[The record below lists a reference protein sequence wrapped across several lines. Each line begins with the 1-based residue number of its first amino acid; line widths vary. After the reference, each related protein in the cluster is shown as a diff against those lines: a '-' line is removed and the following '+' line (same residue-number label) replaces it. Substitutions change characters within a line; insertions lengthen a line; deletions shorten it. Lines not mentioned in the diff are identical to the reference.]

1 MKNWS
6 KDIQILVKSLNDEL
20 KIDHKNWHML
30 KSNKNIRAAELI
42 SSALCQLIIGNN
54 EKDAISYLEES
65 IKWLKG
71 INKDT
76 PCPDKKNHL
85 FKAN

>member
-1 MKNWS
+1 MKSWPIS
-6 KDIQILVKSLNDEL
+6 TQKIVKELNDNL
-20 KIDHKNWHML
+20 KIDHNNWHKL

-54 EKDAISYLEES
+54 TKDSISYLEES

-71 INKDT
+71 INVDT
-76 PCPDKKNHL
+76 PCPDRKSPL
-85 FKAN
+85 

>member
-1 MKNWS
+1 MKSWPNS
-6 KDIQILVKSLNDEL
+6 TQKMVQDLNENL
-20 KIDHKNWHML
+20 KIDHSNWHKL

-54 EKDAISYLEES
+54 TKDSIAYLEES

-71 INKDT
+71 INVDT
-76 PCPDKKNHL
+76 PCPDRKSPL
-85 FKAN
+85 

>member
-1 MKNWS
+1 MKSWPCKIIN
-6 KDIQILVKSLNDEL
+6 LVRELNENL
-20 KIDHKNWHML
+20 KIDHNNWHKL

-54 EKDAISYLEES
+54 EKDSIAYLEES

-71 INKDT
+71 INVDT
-76 PCPDKKNHL
+76 PCPDRKSPL
-85 FKAN
+85 

>member
-1 MKNWS
+1 MKFW
-6 KDIQILVKSLNDEL
+6 KDDIKESVKTLNEKL
-20 KIDHKNWHML
+20 KIDHENWHKL

-54 EKDAISYLEES
+54 EKDSISYLEES

-71 INKDT
+71 INVDK
-76 PCPDKKNHL
+76 PCPHRNSSS
-85 FKAN
+85 

>member
-1 MKNWS
+1 MKSWPNNIQRIV
-6 KDIQILVKSLNDEL
+6 KDLNENL
-20 KIDHKNWHML
+20 KIDHNNWHKL

-54 EKDAISYLEES
+54 KKDSIAYLEES

-71 INKDT
+71 INVDT
-76 PCPDKKNHL
+76 PCPDRKSPL
-85 FKAN
+85 